1 MQFGRGCLFLSP
13 LQRDELW
20 VMPIRCTGCP
30 PGIVPF
36 LSVLL
41 KTPWRSH
48 WEMPRDPGVHSN
60 CLLWP
65 RAAFSWLLTMKITLS
80 PLKEAGHLLKSLISQ
95 WEPRTW
101 IPLVRELLTYPWLA
115 AWAGSDGH
123 SLHASL
129 HAHMHVYVFR
139 GRSWGVFSAFNTKV
153 KNARLLV
160 YKRKKKGRNK
170 KPQLPKAQVWHKE
183 PWGNFHHVFNVVS
196 FISLGSPVC

>member
-1 MQFGRGCLFLSP
+1 MCEFYLALLLLKGVHNRVEIMQFGGGCLFLSP
-13 LQRDELW
+13 LQHDELW
-20 VMPIRCTGCP
+20 VLPIGCTGSP

-65 RAAFSWLLTMKITLS
+65 RAAFSWLLNMKITLS
-80 PLKEAGHLLKSLISQ
+80 PPKEAGHLLKSLISQ
-95 WEPRTW
+95 WEAGTW
-101 IPLVRELLTYPWLA
+101 IPLAHELLTYPWLA

-123 SLHASL
+123 SLHASV

-153 KNARLLV
+153 KNARFLV
-160 YKRKKKGRNK
+160 Y
-170 KPQLPKAQVWHKE
+170 
-183 PWGNFHHVFNVVS
+183 
-196 FISLGSPVC
+196 